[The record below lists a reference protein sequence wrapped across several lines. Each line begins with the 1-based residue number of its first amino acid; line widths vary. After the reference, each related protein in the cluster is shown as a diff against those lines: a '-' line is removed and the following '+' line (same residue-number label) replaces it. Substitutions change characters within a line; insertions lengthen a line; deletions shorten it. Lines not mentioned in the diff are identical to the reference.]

1 MNYPATSTTIT
12 LSRPVDLNGETVT
25 SLTLRE
31 PTVRDKLMFEKAK
44 GSLLEKELA
53 MIASLCGR
61 SSEDLYGLP
70 ACDYDLLVKAFN
82 DFLLPPADRQSNS

>member
-1 MNYPATSTTIT
+1 MNYPATTTTVT
-12 LSRPVDLNGETVT
+12 LSHPVDLNGETVT

-31 PTVRDKLMFEKAK
+31 PTVRDKIMFEKAK

-61 SSEDLYGLP
+61 SPDDLHDLP
-70 ACDYDLLVKAFN
+70 ACDYDQLVKAFN
-82 DFLLPPADRQSNS
+82 DFLLPPAERQNNS

>member
-31 PTVRDKLMFEKAK
+31 PTVRDKIMFEKAR

-61 SSEDLYGLP
+61 SAEDLYGLP
-70 ACDYDLLVKAFN
+70 ACDYDQLVKAFN
-82 DFLLPPADRQSNS
+82 DFLLPPAERQSNN

>member
-1 MNYPATSTTIT
+1 MNYPATSTSVT
-12 LSRPVDLNGETVT
+12 LSRPADLNGETIT

-31 PTVRDKLMFEKAK
+31 PTVRDKLMFEKAR

-53 MIASLCGR
+53 MVASLCGR
-61 SSEDLYGLP
+61 SPEDLYGLP

>member
-1 MNYPATSTTIT
+1 MNYPATSTIIT
-12 LSRPVDLNGETVT
+12 LSRAIDLNGETVT

-31 PTVRDKLMFEKAK
+31 PTVRDKVMFEKAK

-61 SSEDLYGLP
+61 SPEDLYGLP
-70 ACDYDLLVKAFN
+70 ACDYDQLVKAFN
-82 DFLLPPADRQSNS
+82 DFLLPPAERQSNS

>member
-1 MNYPATSTTIT
+1 MNYPATTTT
-12 LSRPVDLNGETVT
+12 VNLSRPVDLNGETIT

-31 PTVRDKLMFEKAK
+31 PTVRDKIMFEKAK

-61 SSEDLYGLP
+61 SPEDLYGLP
-70 ACDYDLLVKAFN
+70 ACDYDQLVKAFN
-82 DFLLPPADRQSNS
+82 VFLLPPAERPSNS

>member
-1 MNYPATSTTIT
+1 MNYPATTTTVT

-31 PTVRDKLMFEKAK
+31 PTVRDKIMFEKAK

-61 SSEDLYGLP
+61 ASEDLYGLP
-70 ACDYDLLVKAFN
+70 ACDYDQLVKAFN
-82 DFLLPPADRQSNS
+82 DFLLPPKERQSNS